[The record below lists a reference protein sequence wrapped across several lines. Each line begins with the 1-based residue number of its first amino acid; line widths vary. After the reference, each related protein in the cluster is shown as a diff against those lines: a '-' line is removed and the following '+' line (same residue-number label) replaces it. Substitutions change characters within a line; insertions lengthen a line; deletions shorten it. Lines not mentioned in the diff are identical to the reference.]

1 MARAKDRRGE
11 AGRGASE
18 RGEPRRGAPFTH
30 ARLVHQALASSLLV
44 LPALSTAAPLVGV
57 LDAGKVQVASWSALV
72 LLVVA
77 TVAAKELRAKG
88 ERLAKE
94 GKREARADLEADIVP
109 AVVRSHALKAA
120 LWLWVAGL
128 HAGAALWLGAP
139 LHLWI
144 VVAWSMLQAWQAAPR
159 RERLEELLRD
169 A

>member
-1 MARAKDRRGE
+1 MPHDKAP
-11 AGRGASE
+11 AGT
-18 RGEPRRGAPFTH
+18 PLVH

-57 LDAGKVQVASWSALV
+57 LDAAKVQVASWSALV

-88 ERLAKE
+88 ERMAKE
-94 GKREARADLEADIVP
+94 DKRGTRAALEADLVP
-109 AVVRSHALKAA
+109 EAIRTHARKAA
-120 LWLWVAGL
+120 LWSWVAGL
-128 HAGAALWLGAP
+128 HAGAALWMGAP

-144 VVAWSMLQAWQAAPR
+144 VVAWCMLQAWQAAPR
-159 RERLEELLRD
+159 RERLEELLRE

>member
-1 MARAKDRRGE
+1 MAQDKIRRAQAP
-11 AGRGASE
+11 AGT
-18 RGEPRRGAPFTH
+18 PIVH

-77 TVAAKELRAKG
+77 TVVAKELRAKG

-94 GKREARADLEADIVP
+94 DRRAALAELEQGLVP
-109 AVVRSHALKAA
+109 GVVRAHALKAA
-120 LWLWVAGL
+120 LWLWLAGL
-128 HAGAALWLGAP
+128 YAGGALWLGAP
-139 LHLWI
+139 LHLWV
-144 VVAWSMLQAWQAAPR
+144 VVAWCMLQSWRSAPR

>member
-1 MARAKDRRGE
+1 MPHDKARAGT
-11 AGRGASE
+11 
-18 RGEPRRGAPFTH
+18 PIIH

-88 ERLAKE
+88 ERLTME
-94 GKREARADLEADIVP
+94 DKRAARADLEADLVP
-109 AVVRSHALKAA
+109 AAVRSHSLKAA
-120 LWLWVAGL
+120 LWSWVAGL

-144 VVAWSMLQAWQAAPR
+144 VVAWCMLQAWQAAPR
-159 RERLEELLRD
+159 RERLAELLRD